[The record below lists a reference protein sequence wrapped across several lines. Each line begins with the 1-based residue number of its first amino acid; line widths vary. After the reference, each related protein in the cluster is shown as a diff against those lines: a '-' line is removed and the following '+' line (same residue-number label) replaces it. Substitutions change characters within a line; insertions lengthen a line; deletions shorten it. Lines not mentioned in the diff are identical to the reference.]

1 MALRQALGASSG
13 ELMREDAIPCGR
25 MTRIFST
32 VAGVGG
38 VFLSWPLCSIHYGW
52 SRTLHRDYCR
62 IASGGIEVSYNSL
75 ACAGDYNSSRFE
87 YCELSM
93 IPKNVLE
100 TFISFCCSL
109 TLVLRECGL

>member
-25 MTRIFST
+25 MTRIFAT

-52 SRTLHRDYCR
+52 STPCIMIAFCR
-62 IASGGIEVSYNSL
+62 IASSVIEVSYTSL

-87 YCELSM
+87 YCELS
-93 IPKNVLE
+93 IDIK
-100 TFISFCCSL
+100 
-109 TLVLRECGL
+109 ECFGNLHQLLF

>member
-25 MTRIFST
+25 MTRIFAT

-52 SRTLHRDYCR
+52 SRTLHRDCILQNCFRWY
-62 IASGGIEVSYNSL
+62 
-75 ACAGDYNSSRFE
+75 
-87 YCELSM
+87 
-93 IPKNVLE
+93 
-100 TFISFCCSL
+100 
-109 TLVLRECGL
+109 